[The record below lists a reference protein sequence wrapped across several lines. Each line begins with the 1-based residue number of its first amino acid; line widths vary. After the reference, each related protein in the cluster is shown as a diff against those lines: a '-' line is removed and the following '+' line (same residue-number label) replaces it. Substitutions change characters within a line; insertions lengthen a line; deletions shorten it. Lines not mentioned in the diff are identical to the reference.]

1 MRVSRFGLVLALGFA
16 SPTARADEERVALK
30 DVPGVVREA
39 VVSIADN
46 GKIVSYEFEGAGL
59 DEGSNVTVSV
69 DGKTIRIGGEEDA

>member
-1 MRVSRFGLVLALGFA
+1 M
-16 SPTARADEERVALK
+16 K